1 MFRWASEQALCVF
14 SIPRI
19 PLWTLSGSQLCA
31 GLPVSIKRSV
41 EAKVWLCHRAW
52 WEPDASDKKKKR
64 YYCNSWSRD
73 QLILYYS
80 LMSNIVLQLVLLCLA
95 GEHFRGLTFITEAL
109 CRMKR
114 LAHFLKPQSNELLSF
129 GLVKEVCNLERLWS
143 NFNQDDLCLR
153 SRCPSFCWVKMA
165 LMIYTASLGW
175 LMLEGAV
182 VVRGSLPSRPLF
194 HLQLAE
200 VRLHGC
206 RMETWHNK
214 KPNRH
219 VSPFSPHWPTTA
231 LT

>member
-19 PLWTLSGSQLCA
+19 PLWTLSGSISALCWTSCVYKKVSGSQ
-31 GLPVSIKRSV
+31 GLTLPQG
-41 EAKVWLCHRAW
+41 LMGAW
-52 WEPDASDKKKKR
+52 CLRQKKKR

-143 NFNQDDLCLR
+143 NFNQDDR
-153 SRCPSFCWVKMA
+153 SATFYDTM
-165 LMIYTASLGW
+165 T
-175 LMLEGAV
+175 
-182 VVRGSLPSRPLF
+182 
-194 HLQLAE
+194 
-200 VRLHGC
+200 
-206 RMETWHNK
+206 K
-214 KPNRH
+214 KTR
-219 VSPFSPHWPTTA
+219 TTRKP
-231 LT
+231 

>member
-1 MFRWASEQALCVF
+1 MGIWAGSLCFFNPPNPPLNAVWISALC
-14 SIPRI
+14 
-19 PLWTLSGSQLCA
+19 WTSCVYKKVSGSQ
-31 GLPVSIKRSV
+31 GLTLPQG
-41 EAKVWLCHRAW
+41 LMGAW
-52 WEPDASDKKKKR
+52 CLRQKKKR